1 MEHSLKK
8 IVVLFLAAFVVG
20 TTTYSAVSLTTA
32 HKTSEPPV
40 KAVEKSK
47 PVTVEEK
54 TEPVEQPAATELK
67 DVSNPSAKTEAPK
80 SQPQPQSQPK
90 SIDWT
95 QPSGGVYP
103 ILNPNESIW
112 IHVSKENQKV
122 YIMDGN
128 NIIYSMICSTG
139 LDLNSDTS
147 TPEGTFSIQRERGL
161 SFYNASEKEGA
172 KYWVSW
178 KNHGEFLF
186 HSVATDMNGNVIPS
200 EAQKLGQK
208 ASHGCVRLT
217 LPDAKWI
224 YDNIQMNT
232 KVVID

>member
-20 TTTYSAVSLTTA
+20 TTTYSAVNLTTA

-40 KAVEKSK
+40 KAVEKSNS
-47 PVTVEEK
+47 VTVEKK
-54 TEPVEQPAATELK
+54 TEPVEQPAATEQK
-67 DVSNPSAKTEAPK
+67 DVSNPSVKEETPK

-90 SIDWT
+90 PIDWT
-95 QPSGGVYP
+95 QPSGGMYP
-103 ILNPNESIW
+103 VLNPNESIW

-128 NIIYSMICSTG
+128 NTIYTMICSTG

-147 TPEGTFSIQRERGL
+147 TPEGTFTIQGERGL
-161 SFYNASEKEGA
+161 SFYNSSEKEGA

-178 KNHGEFLF
+178 KNHGKFLF
-186 HSVATDMNGNVIPS
+186 HSVATDVNGNVIPS
-200 EAQKLGQK
+200 EAEKLGQK
-208 ASHGCVRLT
+208 ASHGCIRLT

-224 YDNIQMNT
+224 YDHIQMGT